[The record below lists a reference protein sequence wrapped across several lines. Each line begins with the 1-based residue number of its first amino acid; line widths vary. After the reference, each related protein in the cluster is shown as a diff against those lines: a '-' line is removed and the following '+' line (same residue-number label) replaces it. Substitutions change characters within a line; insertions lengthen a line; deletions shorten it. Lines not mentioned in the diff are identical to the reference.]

1 MFEMSL
7 VLGTCVILILVAYEL
22 TSVYT
27 REWGENSRSFF

>member
-7 VLGTCVILILVAYEL
+7 VLGTCVILIVVAYEFN
-22 TSVYT
+22 SVYT